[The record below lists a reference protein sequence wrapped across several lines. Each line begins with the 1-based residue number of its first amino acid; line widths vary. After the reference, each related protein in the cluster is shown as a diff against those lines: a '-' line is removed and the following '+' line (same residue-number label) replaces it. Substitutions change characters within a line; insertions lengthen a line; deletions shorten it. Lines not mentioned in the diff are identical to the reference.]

1 MSIAILEALTGWR
14 FVRFFRISDMHDG
27 THFCGRHAADD
38 AWRYT
43 AAMLSRHGQHR
54 RFISCSSS
62 AAVLRSKPR
71 QSSLSDVS
79 QAADIPCL
87 SSLSGT

>member
-27 THFCGRHAADD
+27 THFCFIHAADD

-43 AAMLSRHGQHR
+43 AAMLSRHAQPPR
-54 RFISCSSS
+54 SASS
-62 AAVLRSKPR
+62 VHI
-71 QSSLSDVS
+71 V
-79 QAADIPCL
+79 
-87 SSLSGT
+87 